1 MGRAMIVTRFAP
13 SPTGHLHLG
22 NLRAALFS
30 WALARKAGGRF
41 ILRLDDTDPERSR
54 PEFADS
60 IRRDLEWLGLTW
72 DEELRQSGR
81 AERHREA
88 AEALKAAGRLYP
100 CFESEAE
107 LAARR
112 RARRARGL
120 PPVYDRAAL
129 RLSAEARAARAGWTA
144 PHWRFLLPDGQS
156 GWTDAILGAQAI
168 DLAHVSD
175 PVLIRSDGVV
185 LYTLASVVDDADLG
199 ITDVIRG
206 ADHVT
211 NTAVQIALFRAL
223 GAEPPRFAHHGLV
236 TLPGGEAL
244 SKRAAALSL
253 GALRAAGVEPLALL
267 SLMARLG
274 SPAPVEPFL
283 SHEEIVRDFDLG
295 RFGAAPVVLEPD
307 APARLSARL
316 LRALPHGAVAARLAA
331 LGIPAEV
338 APALWAAVR
347 GNIARL
353 EEAADWWAICRD
365 GPGPVDHGA
374 DAAFVTQALALLPDP
389 PWHGGSWAEWTA
401 AVGAA
406 TGRRGAALYRPLRRA
421 LTGRDSGP
429 EMAALMPLM
438 RVRPAPPA

>member
-1 MGRAMIVTRFAP
+1 
-13 SPTGHLHLG
+13 
-22 NLRAALFS
+22 
-30 WALARKAGGRF
+30 
-41 ILRLDDTDPERSR
+41 
-54 PEFADS
+54 
-60 IRRDLEWLGLTW
+60 
-72 DEELRQSGR
+72 
-81 AERHREA
+81 
-88 AEALKAAGRLYP
+88 
-100 CFESEAE
+100 
-107 LAARR
+107 
-112 RARRARGL
+112 
-120 PPVYDRAAL
+120 
-129 RLSAEARAARAGWTA
+129 
-144 PHWRFLLPDGQS
+144 
-156 GWTDAILGAQAI
+156 
-168 DLAHVSD
+168 
-175 PVLIRSDGVV
+175 
-185 LYTLASVVDDADLG
+185 
-199 ITDVIRG
+199 
-206 ADHVT
+206 
-211 NTAVQIALFRAL
+211 
-223 GAEPPRFAHHGLV
+223 
-236 TLPGGEAL
+236 
-244 SKRAAALSL
+244 ALSL

-295 RFGAAPVVLEPD
+295 RFGDAPVVLEPD

-374 DAAFVTQALALLPDP
+374 DTAFVTQALALLPDP